1 MLSTLQT
8 KRFFGAIRAAAENL
22 NEAPE
27 LYRKR
32 VMKEELGVEHLRDVT
47 KTTGFDTLMRRVLGD
62 AGQYEAA
69 LEYVGG
75 DVKRMRYIAIECATK
90 IIVSQGNG
98 VPDRRAC
105 LRYIASIFVQM
116 NLTHEDRDSLAFR
129 LDRDDGWDD
138 FTTAS
143 LKKVVAALQK
153 HVRRRT

>member
-1 MLSTLQT
+1 
-8 KRFFGAIRAAAENL
+8 
-22 NEAPE
+22 
-27 LYRKR
+27 
-32 VMKEELGVEHLRDVT
+32 
-47 KTTGFDTLMRRVLGD
+47 MRRVLGD

-90 IIVSQGNG
+90 IIVSHGNG

-105 LRYIASIFVQM
+105 LRYIASVFVQM